1 MSDPAVPPIEP
12 PLAPYANDA
21 VTDNASAVST
31 ASVEPIA
38 SDDPACDLPAAAEPE
53 TFAEEFEGSL
63 AELVSYLRGKV
74 KALEADV
81 KALLSKV

>member
-1 MSDPAVPPIEP
+1 MSDPAVPPIELP
-12 PLAPYANDA
+12 VELPQAPEPVAPLVSAAPVA
-21 VTDNASAVST
+21 VIEA
-31 ASVEPIA
+31 
-38 SDDPACDLPAAAEPE
+38 PAAEPAEPE

-63 AELVSYLRGKV
+63 AELVSYLHGKV